1 MTTSMKNELRTDGVI
16 TTELNGRQRRALKKA
31 QRAEQA
37 KADAERAEQIA
48 AETAENASEE
58 VAVQA
63 ADAAIQAE
71 ADAETAETEANE
83 TETETEGPPSDE
95 PTIKR
100 RIHGT
105 GLYGV
110 LKSKDVTGE
119 AKRAEVFTAMRKAG
133 AVGLHNAKT
142 AKEICGF
149 AELGKRGPWFVRHYC
164 YGSRLNGRCG
174 VCTDCGAAYKFY
186 LVK

>member
-58 VAVQA
+58 EAVQA
-63 ADAAIQAE
+63 ANAAIQAE

-83 TETETEGPPSDE
+83 TEATVDPEAELGEPTTNFPVITSGRFGVRRKSDLPETE
-95 PTIKR
+95 
-100 RIHGT
+100 
-105 GLYGV
+105 
-110 LKSKDVTGE
+110 KSK
-119 AKRAEVFTAMRKAG
+119 AIFAAMREMG
-133 AVGLHNAKT
+133 AIGIVHGKT
-142 AKEICGF
+142 AKQIAAKAGVD
-149 AELGKRGPWFVRHYC
+149 KPMWVRHYC
-164 YGSRLNGRCG
+164 YHARKSGKCG
-174 VCTDCGAAYKFY
+174 VDIRSGAYHFY
-186 LVK
+186 LIK